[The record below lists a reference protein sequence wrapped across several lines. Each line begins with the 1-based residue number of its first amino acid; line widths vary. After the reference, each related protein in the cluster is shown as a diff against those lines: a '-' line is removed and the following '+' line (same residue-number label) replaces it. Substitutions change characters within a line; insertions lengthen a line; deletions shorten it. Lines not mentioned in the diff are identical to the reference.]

1 MIIGLEDNHNVIWD
15 PVFRRLRCNGH
26 IINLSA
32 QSFLF
37 PNIKDVDEEEALNQ
51 ITGQLPKE
59 FNNAQMQEWRQKGP
73 LGKIHNIS
81 VFITLSTQRIETF
94 KSISGG
100 LSLSRDNATRWN
112 SWFQM
117 LLRALDL
124 KEPIDNYVY
133 KERKHLAE
141 DQLSEQ
147 EWTDLEKLIEFL
159 EAYQHAT
166 LACEGR
172 YATVDKILPIME
184 FLLDVLEKGKDNNV
198 EDPFIGPCC
207 MAGWEK
213 LIKYYRKTE
222 ESIAYI
228 ASIVLCP
235 QYKWDFFIKVG
246 WEADWIT
253 KAQTQVRDLWDTE
266 YKGKKLII
274 KEFY

>member
-100 LSLSRDNATRWN
+100 LSLSRDNAT
-112 SWFQM
+112 
-117 LLRALDL
+117 
-124 KEPIDNYVY
+124 
-133 KERKHLAE
+133 
-141 DQLSEQ
+141 
-147 EWTDLEKLIEFL
+147 
-159 EAYQHAT
+159 
-166 LACEGR
+166 
-172 YATVDKILPIME
+172 
-184 FLLDVLEKGKDNNV
+184 
-198 EDPFIGPCC
+198 
-207 MAGWEK
+207 
-213 LIKYYRKTE
+213 
-222 ESIAYI
+222 
-228 ASIVLCP
+228 
-235 QYKWDFFIKVG
+235 
-246 WEADWIT
+246 
-253 KAQTQVRDLWDTE
+253 
-266 YKGKKLII
+266 
-274 KEFY
+274 